1 MPRRPRGSR
10 SAGGTSTVCVSE
22 ISLTASAGASP
33 ERSIPTFR
41 ACFRTTTPRFCA
53 CALPAG
59 PSRRR
64 SAHPTLR
71 DARQEAGRPL
81 VCAAARP
88 ARAQPQDG
96 RKVVAPPG
104 LVGQSFD
111 GDDIAVDGKKSRFAP
126 ACPPLTAAQEPAL
139 THGSDARR
147 RPRAPSRPTRSRPRR
162 KPRAPSSA
170 LAATTRWGTFSAP
183 ASSSAASMPLR
194 RRRAACRRS
203 RHSGAKRVAVN
214 AGAASWKRSTAGTSG
229 DDAHTTEAGAKY
241 SR

>member
-1 MPRRPRGSR
+1 MLRALLPHASPPSR
-10 SAGGTSTVCVSE
+10 ESVCWRHEHRVCVSE

-139 THGSDARR
+139 THGSGARR
-147 RPRAPSRPTRSRPRR
+147 RPRAVV
-162 KPRAPSSA
+162 
-170 LAATTRWGTFSAP
+170 
-183 ASSSAASMPLR
+183 ASELLQEQRNHDRGAGR
-194 RRRAACRRS
+194 G
-203 RHSGAKRVAVN
+203 RH
-214 AGAASWKRSTAGTSG
+214 
-229 DDAHTTEAGAKY
+229 
-241 SR
+241 